1 MTHGL
6 RMHKLFSKSYYDAAK
21 QIQPFWLRAKTVPE
35 NDEVTVITTATAD
48 TWDNLVQL
56 TAYWEGKRIE
66 REKKKNRVFLV
77 KGAYIIPGWLLLYKK
92 VLFRL
97 LFTLKK
103 KIQKQL
109 HASKEIM
116 K

>member
-21 QIQPFWLRAKTVPE
+21 QIQPFWLKAKTVPE

-56 TAYWEGKRIE
+56 TAYWEGKD
-66 REKKKNRVFLV
+66 
-77 KGAYIIPGWLLLYKK
+77 
-92 VLFRL
+92 
-97 LFTLKK
+97 
-103 KIQKQL
+103 
-109 HASKEIM
+109 SKDNIT
-116 K
+116 KSIKRSYFCY